1 MFVTQEE
8 FRSLAVDLMCTK
20 LRVIGLERSMKQYC
34 DEIKEIIDNNQ
45 SIIDT
50 NKLVLDKL
58 EEILKANSLE

>member
-1 MFVTQEE
+1 MFITKRE
-8 FRSLAVDLMCTK
+8 FNSLAVDLMYTK
-20 LRVIGLERSMKQYC
+20 LRVNGLERSIKQYC